1 MKSFSSLVNSVIV
14 IALSSQMLL
23 LPIARAEE
31 QVPTSPVVMPAP
43 VAAAPVSRAEMRFF
57 RQFDRKF
64 KHFQRDVDFMLDQYS
79 DDEIAQSYLETISN
93 YEEHGHYDIAAAMKK
108 DYESTHGNI
117 RDRLTDMASES
128 AHLAATAYLKAQIA
142 QAGGYATFAARAK
155 AERKKN
161 LNVGCEVLKV
171 TSWVVITPVVFAGMM
186 MGMVGITG
194 LIVGA
199 FTPGVILLA
208 GGSIGI
214 EGFAF
219 PWFMDQLVE
228 GCYNDKTPA
237 LK

>member
-1 MKSFSSLVNSVIV
+1 MKSFSHLVNSAIV
-14 IALSSQMLL
+14 IAISSQMLL

-31 QVPTSPVVMPAP
+31 QIPASPVVVAAP
-43 VAAAPVSRAEMRFF
+43 VSAPVSRAESRFF
-57 RQFDRKF
+57 RRFDRKF

-117 RDRLTDMASES
+117 RDRLTNMASES
-128 AHLAATAYLKAQIA
+128 AHVAATAFLKAQIA
-142 QAGGYATFAARAK
+142 QAGGYVAFAARAK

-186 MGMVGITG
+186 MGLVGFTG

-219 PWFMDQLVE
+219 PWFMDQLVY
-228 GCYNDKTPA
+228 GCYNDHSET